1 MRSSGGYFEHLATA
15 ATRRKGDINSLS
27 LHLLVSLPELL
38 LRLFRQILD
47 YEAGELRFF
56 PIDLGEK

>member
-15 ATRRKGDINSLS
+15 ATRRKGDSLS